1 MTTAW
6 RSSAMAAV
14 ELAPD
19 AVDRIKRYDAK
30 IEEQKQ

>member
-14 ELAPD
+14 ELAQD
-19 AVDRIKRYDAK
+19 ALDIERHDAK
-30 IEEQKQ
+30 IEEEKQ

>member
-14 ELAPD
+14 ELAQD
-19 AVDRIKRYDAK
+19 ALDIERYAAK
-30 IEEQKQ
+30 IEEEKQ